1 MNSSLVGIS
10 SAIAWRSPRRMFST
24 MSTAQDRRQAV
35 SESLSR
41 WRARS
46 AEDKRVAR
54 RSVVIDRVVSS
65 MAMENEPVS
74 PAWVQQAKQT
84 RA

>member
-1 MNSSLVGIS
+1 MG
-10 SAIAWRSPRRMFST
+10 
-24 MSTAQDRRQAV
+24 TARDRRQTV
-35 SESLSR
+35 NESLSR

-46 AEDKRVAR
+46 AEDKRVVR

-74 PAWVQQAKQT
+74 RTWVQQAKRT
-84 RA
+84 RV

>member
-1 MNSSLVGIS
+1 
-10 SAIAWRSPRRMFST
+10 
-24 MSTAQDRRQAV
+24 MSTLRDRRQV
-35 SESLSR
+35 TSESLSR

-46 AEDKRVAR
+46 AEEKRVVR

-74 PAWVQQAKQT
+74 PAWVQQVKQT

>member
-1 MNSSLVGIS
+1 MNT
-10 SAIAWRSPRRMFST
+10 T
-24 MSTAQDRRQAV
+24 MSTLRDRHQAV
-35 SESLSR
+35 NESLSR

-46 AEDKRVAR
+46 AEDKRVVR
-54 RSVVIDRVVSS
+54 RSVVVDRVVSS

-74 PAWVQQAKQT
+74 RAWVQQAKQT

>member
-1 MNSSLVGIS
+1 MPPLRVPPS
-10 SAIAWRSPRRMFST
+10 RMVFT
-24 MSTAQDRRQAV
+24 MSTARDRRQAA

-46 AEDKRVAR
+46 AEDKRVVR
-54 RSVVIDRVVSS
+54 RSVVVDRVVSS

-74 PAWVQQAKQT
+74 RAWVQQAKQT